1 MISGYWGEVVAR
13 QHAVPTDRPLDEL
26 TAELTGMLGSPDPR
40 VRHEVALPVLLTWL
54 ERGVYDDLLLGLGD
68 GIASGLQT
76 GLGEA
81 GTPSVFRR
89 SLSALVLAACVD
101 RDTEQSLLG
110 PTPVLTWGDRVM
122 TWLPREQDLRA
133 HVPGQGLVHA
143 VAHGADA
150 LGALARSRHLERL
163 ELTVVLDVV
172 ADRLL
177 DLGPARLLGGEVD
190 RLAEATMQVLR
201 RDLLG
206 LDVLEPWVNR
216 IAAGAVP
223 VQRSLDEDP
232 YQGAAEAQAFL
243 RSLHLQLALAP
254 APPKVRS
261 DLLLVLIEALRGSNA
276 PLLVA
281 PHQAGVT
288 HG

>member
-1 MISGYWGEVVAR
+1 MISGYWGDVVAR
-13 QHAVPTDRPLDEL
+13 QLAVPTDRPLDEL

-40 VRHEVALPVLLTWL
+40 VRHELALPVLLTWL
-54 ERGVYDDLLLGLGD
+54 ERGAYDDLLLGLGD
-68 GIASGLQT
+68 GIASGLQS
-76 GLGEA
+76 GIGET

-101 RDTEQSLLG
+101 RDTERSLLG

-122 TWLPREQDLRA
+122 AWLPREQDLRA
-133 HVPGQGLVHA
+133 HVPGQGLAHA
-143 VAHGADA
+143 LAHGADA
-150 LGALARSRHLERL
+150 LGALARSRHLEQL
-163 ELTVVLDVV
+163 ELTVVLDVI

-177 DLGPARLLGGEVD
+177 DLGTARLLGGEVD

-223 VQRSLDEDP
+223 VQHSLDEDP
-232 YQGAAEAQAFL
+232 YQGVADAQGFL
-243 RSLHLQLALAP
+243 RSLYLQLALAP
-254 APPKVRS
+254 AHPDVRS
-261 DLLLVLIEALRGSNA
+261 DLLLVLIEALRTSNA

-281 PHQAGVT
+281 PRPVGMT
-288 HG
+288 HR